1 MARVDDGELEMLLDG
16 ALHLL
21 DPERAE
27 EVRRYVE
34 TDEGRERLAAARRLR
49 DRADAILGEVGPEV
63 GAGAGAGAG
72 VAGAGMPDFAE
83 IRARAAAGGAG
94 VGGGGAAG
102 AGGASGAGP
111 GAGAPGVER
120 VPAPRRRPSLLWAAS
135 IAAALAVGW
144 MGRGILPGGGSP
156 VELGRQASA
165 PEPAPAASAAPA
177 SEAPGAPAPGSSQA
191 SPSPGPSV
199 SAEADAVA
207 VPPAPTATAGRAPSA
222 APAEEAVPAAPPPEA
237 VAPSYAQVLESRV
250 AGERTL
256 ADGPAFKVALEPLSS
271 PMGWPSGWETT
282 TPPVAELPVLDVA
295 ARGDTTVI
303 LQALPEGGV
312 LELRYRVASLALD
325 AVVVTG
331 AADPGRAER
340 ADAAPP
346 TVSAPRTGA
355 QTVDTRAR
363 GAVPPAAAPAPAP
376 LAESGDA
383 RRSPVQAREALLT
396 GGGLPPATLRIPFM
410 GGGVELRAPVP
421 DSVLARWG
429 EEVVLRRM
437 RGGER

>member
-34 TDEGRERLAAARRLR
+34 TDEGREHLAMARRLR
-49 DRADAILGEVGPEV
+49 ERADAILGDAGP
-63 GAGAGAGAG
+63 GIGAGAG
-72 VAGAGMPDFAE
+72 VGAGVAGHGMPDFAQ

-94 VGGGGAAG
+94 
-102 AGGASGAGP
+102 AGP
-111 GAGAPGVER
+111 GAMDSGAQG

-156 VELGRQASA
+156 MELGRQASA
-165 PEPAPAASAAPA
+165 PEPAPSASAAPA
-177 SEAPGAPAPGSSQA
+177 APASQAPGAPAPGSPQA
-191 SPSPGPSV
+191 APSPGTSV

-207 VPPAPTATAGRAPSA
+207 LPPVPTATAGRAPSP
-222 APAEEAVPAAPPPEA
+222 APAEETVPAARSGEA
-237 VAPSYAQVLESRV
+237 VAPSYTRVLESRI
-250 AGERTL
+250 AGEPAL
-256 ADGPAFKVALEPLSS
+256 ADEPAFKVALEPLSPPPS
-271 PMGWPSGWETT
+271 WPAGWESS

-312 LELRYRVASLALD
+312 LELRYVVASVALD
-325 AVVVTG
+325 QVVVTG
-331 AADPGRAER
+331 AADLSRAER
-340 ADAAPP
+340 ADVGPP

-363 GAVPPAAAPAPAP
+363 GAVPPAAVQPAPAP
-376 LAESGDA
+376 LAESVEA
-383 RRSPVQAREALLT
+383 RRTPVQAREALET
-396 GGGLPPATLRIPFM
+396 GGGHPPATLSIPFL

-421 DSVLARWG
+421 DSVLVRWG
-429 EEVVLRRM
+429 EEVLLRRM